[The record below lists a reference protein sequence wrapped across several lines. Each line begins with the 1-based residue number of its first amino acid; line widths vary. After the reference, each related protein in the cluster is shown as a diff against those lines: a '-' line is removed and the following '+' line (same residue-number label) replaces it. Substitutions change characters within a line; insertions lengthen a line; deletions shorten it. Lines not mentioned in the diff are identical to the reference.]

1 MGAAVAIVQ
10 MGIYWVLLKRQ
21 SFHHR
26 PFNRLMLAVN
36 VYLIT
41 AGFTAFTHYAAL
53 LQALRNWQESGL
65 FLALMLV
72 GLWATLTTP
81 AGFVGVMQPGRQRDI
96 QKYSIFLLIL
106 TSFALWA
113 SFYFRGHMVFSAIM
127 PFMLISVAMQ
137 LFRQRL
143 SKSL

>member
-36 VYLIT
+36 VYLVT
-41 AGFTAFTHYAAL
+41 AGFAAFTHHAAL

-65 FLALMLV
+65 FMVLLLV
-72 GLWATLTTP
+72 GLWTIWVTP
-81 AGFVGVMQPGRQRDI
+81 AGFVGVMQPGRESDI
-96 QKYSIFLLIL
+96 QRCSIVLLSL
-106 TSFALWA
+106 TIFALLD
-113 SFYFRGHMVFSAIM
+113 SFYFRGQIIFSAII
-127 PFMLISVAMQ
+127 PFVVISMVMQ
-137 LFRQRL
+137 LFRRRL